1 MVIEITKNNRG
12 DYTAEIN
19 LNKHINCNITGGT
32 LYAYGDT
39 EKEAK
44 DNLLTKIQDVI
55 EALEKIY

>member
-12 DYTAEIN
+12 DYNAEID
-19 LNKHINCNITGGT
+19 LHKHVSSNITGGT

-39 EKEAK
+39 EKEARE
-44 DNLLTKIQDVI
+44 NLLSKIQDVI